1 MSNLNPKSKYHRFLD
16 EAGDTTFYG
25 KRRVP
30 ILGTQGVSKYFLLGM
45 LTINEP
51 IGSVRERIIDL
62 QNKVINDN
70 YYYKIRSIQKKKS
83 KSGYFFHA
91 TDDIPEVRKLV
102 FEFINSIDCKFD
114 VVVGEKD
121 YNIYEKKH
129 NGNQAEFYGDML
141 SILLHENLVLY
152 DNLVLNIASRSRCT
166 TQSNLD
172 RGLQKALLI
181 SKNKFP
187 HLNNSCK
194 IAFNVQHPT
203 IEPIINI
210 TDYFLWSI
218 QRMVEREEDRYFDFI
233 KKNINGIK
241 YLYQKELP

>member
-1 MSNLNPKSKYHRFLD
+1 MSSLDPKLKYHRFLD

-25 KRRVP
+25 KGRVP
-30 ILGTQGVSKYFLLGM
+30 VLGTQGVSKYFLLGM

-51 IGSVRERIIDL
+51 IDSVRGKIIEL
-62 QNKVINDN
+62 QNDVIEDH
-70 YYYKIRSIQKKKS
+70 YYFKIRSIQKKKL

-114 VVVGEKD
+114 AVVGKKD
-121 YNIYEKKH
+121 YKVYEKKH
-129 NGNQAEFYGDML
+129 NGNQSEFYADML
-141 SILLHENLVLY
+141 SILLHDNLVLY

-181 SKNKFP
+181 SKNKYP
-187 HLNNSCK
+187 NLNNNCK

-210 TDYFLWSI
+210 ADYFLWAV
-218 QRMVEREEDRYFDFI
+218 QRMMEREEDRYIDFI
-233 KKNINGIK
+233 GNKINEIT
-241 YLYQKELP
+241 YLYQ